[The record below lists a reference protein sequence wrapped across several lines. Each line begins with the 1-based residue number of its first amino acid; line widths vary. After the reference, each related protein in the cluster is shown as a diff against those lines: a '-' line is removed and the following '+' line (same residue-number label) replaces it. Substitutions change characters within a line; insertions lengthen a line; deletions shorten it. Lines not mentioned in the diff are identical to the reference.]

1 MGSLEPYETGER
13 GSGDPSRWQSER
25 ELEWISLRPEL
36 VVEVTFDHAS
46 GGRIRHG
53 TKILRW
59 RDDKPPVECRLE
71 QMTVLTTTGR
81 QPMPL
86 QGEYAP
92 SSAEWVR
99 NQVEEIESS
108 GGTQGTVMRG
118 VPVIVVTSMGHGSG
132 KLRKNPVMRVE
143 HDGKYAAVASKGG
156 APEHPAWYRNLVD
169 HPLVEVQDATAKG
182 DFTARELSGDER
194 AQWWE
199 RAVAVWPDYA
209 EYQKNTDREI
219 PVFVL
224 EPVS

>member
-1 MGSLEPYETGER
+1 
-13 GSGDPSRWQSER
+13 
-25 ELEWISLRPEL
+25 
-36 VVEVTFDHAS
+36 
-46 GGRIRHG
+46 
-53 TKILRW
+53 
-59 RDDKPPVECRLE
+59 
-71 QMTVLTTTGR
+71 
-81 QPMPL
+81 MPL

-99 NQVEEIESS
+99 KQVQEIESS
-108 GGTQGTVMRG
+108 GGTQGTVLRG
-118 VPVIVVTSMGHGSG
+118 VPVIVITSMGHGSG

-156 APEHPAWYRNLVD
+156 APEHPSWYRNLVD

-194 AQWWE
+194 AEWWE
-199 RAVAVWPDYA
+199 RALAVWPDYA
-209 EYQKNTDREI
+209 NYQTKTDREI